1 MGKVMMLI
9 PTHFRHQRSNMQTEI
24 IPDSRLQSA
33 VPYLT
38 GGGRVVDV
46 GTDHAYL
53 PIFLVREGIVA
64 RALACDI
71 NQGPIDSARANI
83 AAAGLADRIETM
95 RTDGLHGVEDFHPD
109 HIMIFGMGGELIIKI
124 LTEAPWV
131 RDGKIRLILQPMS
144 RAHLLRAWLLEN
156 GFEITGETITFE
168 DKYYQTVAAR
178 YCGKR
183 QRYSTEE
190 LLLGKINI
198 AENPPHFEGFLRH
211 EIGVYEAILKGKS
224 RSATANAR
232 AEEEILRILKNRL
245 EKIT

>member
-1 MGKVMMLI
+1 
-9 PTHFRHQRSNMQTEI
+9 MQAQI
-24 IPDSRLQSA
+24 ILDSRLQSA

-38 GGGRVVDV
+38 VGSRVVDV

-83 AAAGLADRIETM
+83 AAAGLADRIDTL

-109 HIMIFGMGGELIIKI
+109 HVMIFGMGGELIIRI
-124 LTEAPWV
+124 LSEAPWV
-131 RDGKIRLILQPMS
+131 KNAGIGLILQPMS

-156 GFEITGETITFE
+156 GFAITGETLTYE
-168 DKYYQTVAAR
+168 DKYYQTLSAR
-178 YCGKR
+178 YSGETDT
-183 QRYSTEE
+183 YSTEE
-190 LLLGKINI
+190 LLLGRINI
-198 AENPPHFEGFLRH
+198 DANPPLLSGLVRH

-224 RSATANAR
+224 RSATADVR
-232 AEEEILRILKNRL
+232 AEKEILSILKSRL

>member
-95 RTDGLHGVEDFHPD
+95 RTDGLHGVEDFQPD

-131 RDGKIRLILQPMS
+131 RDGKIGLILQPMS
-144 RAHLLRAWLLEN
+144 RAHLLRAWLLGN

-168 DKYYQTVAAR
+168 DKYYQTVAAC

-183 QRYSTEE
+183 QTHSTEE
-190 LLLGKINI
+190 LLLGKTNI

-211 EIGVYEAILKGKS
+211 EIGVYESILKGKS
-224 RSATANAR
+224 RSATADAR